1 MNRPRG
7 RRRDYASMSD
17 NRVDTSRPEYS
28 WIPFFEE
35 LARRLHENGWRNK
48 QPKIV
53 AELKGMRADT
63 KVNESVDDL
72 TGHVDPFSL
81 ISMIRTQGFDEAMKI
96 VEAYKRIFKLPDEVQ
111 LPLQNPITPK
121 RPSIN
126 AMFYKGV
133 PNESQNKILWDLLEY
148 VMSTDITYDH
158 SNNETL
164 TTLLNQSFNDVDNA
178 GTQSITGAL
187 YCIQPYRF
195 LKIDTIDYFLGK
207 YNYRDSA
214 QNYLD
219 RLRLLSESENRP
231 FPELNNEEWFVRQ
244 FLTNPNKVPVWQVR
258 GGIGFEFVDQFL
270 SDNYSAISFGI
281 DDVDLSG
288 RMSVEER
295 DVACLNANPELK
307 PNAMNQ
313 IGTFSRDI
321 RREHLIVMPVK
332 RNGTELRYGFVMSD
346 TVWHADDGVFPRN
359 RLTVCWRPTIV
370 DGVDLP
376 LPGVA
381 TVRTVRSARN
391 ELLSRIEDAERGTDA
406 IGTDLDE
413 ESPEDALSRV
423 EDIAPEGSPRVWV
436 VRADG
441 GRNTA
446 TVVAEGYIGTEW
458 NELDLESCN
467 SLEDIRA
474 ECRVKYPE
482 ASEVAVGKRAGMLKK
497 FLFDMDAGDWV
508 LTPNSRDAGTFHYGT
523 VQGGPAFEDVDE
535 EDVPVDGLPCRQ
547 RRPMEWREDHVLE
560 TGELPRNAWINGT
573 VYELRGETR
582 DAFLRLIGDSQTVET
597 IPAYS
602 IGTMIEEGVF
612 LERDELERIMAQL
625 ERKQNLILQGPP
637 GTGKTFLARKLA
649 YALMGERADERIA
662 NEHFHQSY
670 AYEDFVGGYRPG
682 INDDKQ
688 LVFESRD
695 GAFIRLCRRARVAP
709 SEHKYVMIIDEIN
722 RGNLSRVFGELLML
736 IEADKRSPEHAV
748 ELQYRMDNAPVE
760 DGTFYVPSNVYIIG
774 MMNLADKSL
783 TGMNIAMRR
792 RFAFAE
798 LRPQFHSDRFATWIA
813 ETGMPGEML
822 KGIID
827 RMATLNKVI
836 ADDPSSDRQYAIG
849 HSFFCPPQV
858 SQAFSSEDWDAWYR
872 DVVEYEIRPLLEEY
886 WFDAPDKAK
895 IEADN
900 LINDLPFGDGS
911 DVDVEIT
918 DVSGEQA

>member
-1 MNRPRG
+1 
-7 RRRDYASMSD
+7 MSD

-35 LARRLHENGWRNK
+35 LARRLHEDGWRHR
-48 QPKIV
+48 QPEIV
-53 AELKGMRADT
+53 AELKAMRADT

-96 VEAYKRIFKLPDEVQ
+96 VEAYKRIFKLPDDVQ
-111 LPLQNPITPK
+111 LPSQNPITPK
-121 RPSIN
+121 RPNIN

-158 SNNETL
+158 SKNVKL

-195 LKIDTIDYFLGK
+195 LKIDTIDYFLGR

-244 FLTNPNKVPVWQVR
+244 FLNNPNKVPVWQVR

-270 SDNYSAISFGI
+270 NDNYSAISFGI

-288 RMSVEER
+288 WVSVEER
-295 DVACLNANPELK
+295 DAACLNANPELK

-346 TVWHADDGVFPRN
+346 TVWHADDGIVPRN

-391 ELLSRIEDAERGTDA
+391 ELLSRIEDAERDTDA

-413 ESPEDALSRV
+413 EGPEDADSCDENV
-423 EDIAPEGSPRVWV
+423 ASEGGPRVWV

-446 TVVAEGYIGTEW
+446 TVVAEGYTGTEW

-482 ASEVAVGKRAGMLKK
+482 ASEVAVGKRAGMLKR
-497 FLFDMDAGDWV
+497 FLFDMDVGDWV
-508 LTPNSRDAGTFHYGT
+508 VTPNSRDAGTFYYGM
-523 VQGGPAFEDVDE
+523 VQGGPAFENVDE

-582 DAFLRLIGDSQTVET
+582 DAFLRLIGESQTVET

-602 IGTMIEEGVF
+602 IDTMIEEGVF
-612 LERDELERIMAQL
+612 LKRNRIERIMAQL
-625 ERKQNLILQGPP
+625 LRKRNVILQGPP
-637 GTGKTFLARKLA
+637 GTGKTFLAKKLA
-649 YALMGERADERIA
+649 YALMGERADDRIVSVQ
-662 NEHFHQSY
+662 FHQSY
-670 AYEDFVGGYRPG
+670 SYEDFVGGYRPAV
-682 INDDKQ
+682 NNQDQ
-688 LVFESRD
+688 LVFKPRD
-695 GAFIRLCRRARVAP
+695 GAFIKLCQRARHEPNV
-709 SEHKYVMIIDEIN
+709 KFVMLIDEVN

-748 ELQYRMDNAPVE
+748 ELQHPIE
-760 DGTFYVPSNVYIIG
+760 DPLLDDGRFFVPPNLYIIG
-774 MMNLADKSL
+774 TMNLADKSL
-783 TGMNIAMRR
+783 TGMNVAMRR
-792 RFAFAE
+792 RFAFVE
-798 LRPQFHSDRFATWIA
+798 LHPQFNSPRFQEEIGR
-813 ETGMPGEML
+813 TGMPEGML
-822 KGIID
+822 KQIIE
-827 RMATLNKVI
+827 RMVDLNKAI
-836 ADDPSSDRQYAIG
+836 EEDPSSDRQYAVG

-858 SQAFSSEDWDAWYR
+858 SQEYSSADWEAWYR
-872 DVVEYEIRPLLEEY
+872 DVVEFEIRPLLEEY
-886 WFDAPDKAK
+886 WFDAPENAK
-895 IEADN
+895 RAVDN
-900 LINDLPFGDGS
+900 LIKGMPFIDLGDGEDADIES
-911 DVDVEIT
+911 ETFD
-918 DVSGEQA
+918 G